1 MKEYCIQKNMDRNI
15 TTALKT
21 WHSSK
26 VRKPLVL
33 RGARQVGKSTLVRL
47 FADEHGLDLLEVN
60 LERHRDLDSMFA
72 GLDVRTILANLEAIA
87 GRRVGPRTLVFLDEI
102 QATPH
107 ALQALRYFFE
117 DRPDLAVV
125 AAGSLLEFALS
136 RAGFSMPVGRVRYL
150 HLQPMGFGE
159 FLAAVD
165 AASLE
170 WLEMLRGPGTI
181 PQEAHRRLLTRQREY
196 LLVGGMP
203 EAVACFA
210 ETRDFA
216 AVASV
221 QNAILNT
228 YLDDFSKYARQADL
242 ADLQR
247 LFRNLPLHLGQKA
260 KYTRLLPDAASA
272 HSRKLLELLI
282 RAQVALPVHGSDCTG
297 IPLRAGM
304 NPRVLKLFFLDVGLV
319 SRLLG
324 LDWAEMESLEER
336 PLVNEGPLAEQ
347 FIAQHLHQDSSFE
360 TPPEL
365 FYWLNEA
372 KNANAEIDFVISQGN
387 LVLPVEVK
395 AGKAGTLKSLHLFCA
410 RRRLAQAV
418 RFDLCPPSTQEIQ
431 TRLTDKKG
439 SDLEGRYTLHSLPLY
454 AVETLPALMKKI
466 RADERQ

>member
-1 MKEYCIQKNMDRNI
+1 MKRKI
-15 TTALKT
+15 TKQLMH
-21 WHSSK
+21 WHSLNA
-26 VRKPLVL
+26 RKPLVL

-47 FADEHGLDLLEVN
+47 FAEENGLDLLEVN
-60 LERHRDLDSMFA
+60 LERHRDMDRIFA
-72 GLDVRTILANLEAIA
+72 GLDVGVILANLEAVA
-87 GRRVGPRTLVFLDEI
+87 GKRVGTRTLVFLDEI

-117 DRPDLAVV
+117 ERPDLPVV

-150 HLQPMGFGE
+150 HLHPMGFGE
-159 FLAAVD
+159 FLEAVD
-165 AASLE
+165 PPSLE
-170 WLEMLRGPGTI
+170 WLELLHRPEDF
-181 PQEAHRRLLTRQREY
+181 PQEAHKRLLTRQREY

-216 AVASV
+216 AVASI

-228 YLDDFSKYARQADL
+228 YADDFSKYARQADL

-260 KYTRLLPDAASA
+260 KYTRLLPDATSA

-282 RAQVALPVHGSDCTG
+282 RAQVALPVHGSDCSG

-319 SRLLG
+319 GRLLG
-324 LDWAEMESLEER
+324 LDWAELQSMEER
-336 PLVNEGPLAEQ
+336 TLVNEGPLAEQ
-347 FIAQHLHQDSSFE
+347 FVAQHLHQDPSFE

-372 KNANAEIDFVISQGN
+372 KNANAEIDFVVSQGS

-395 AGKAGTLKSLHLFCA
+395 AGKSGTLTSRHLLCG
-410 RRRLAQAV
+410 RRHFQHAI
-418 RFDLCPPSTQEIQ
+418 RFDLSPPSTQEIH
-431 TRLTDKKG
+431 THLTDKR
-439 SDLEGRYTLHSLPLY
+439 GRDMASHYRLHSLPLY
-454 AVETLPALMKKI
+454 AVEKLPALLKKI
-466 RADERQ
+466 RLEDQIP